1 VPASNTGQAFQR
13 RFFMTSETH
22 EINLDE
28 ALRTIGPDAAA
39 IFDTPSSQPLEYDET
54 LYAAIGDEDEED
66 EEDED
71 DDYEDG
77 DEDEDDEDL
86 DDEDLE
92 DDDEEDEDEE
102 DLEYEDDEDEDE
114 EEDEDDE

>member
-1 VPASNTGQAFQR
+1 
-13 RFFMTSETH
+13 MTSETH

-39 IFDTPSSQPLEYDET
+39 TFDYASSQPIEYAET
-54 LYAAIGDEDEED
+54 LYAAIGDEDDED

-71 DDYEDG
+71 DDYEDD

-92 DDDEEDEDEE
+92 DDEEDEDE
-102 DLEYEDDEDEDE
+102 D
-114 EEDEDDE
+114 EDEDDE